1 MSHRHDKAGEKW
13 GGQPFQCEGL
23 LLESALVESSETGMV
38 GTWPPPSAPA
48 GFAHALATRN
58 RRRPWFISPPFAWFP
73 ASPPASAL
81 FAGKPIST
89 NQICCFRLMWL
100 YSGMNKVKA
109 LKQIRQR
116 ETSNRDTHSLFCLK
130 DEPKWMN

>member
-1 MSHRHDKAGEKW
+1 MAAAFCARRSRPRAGNKK
-13 GGQPFQCEGL
+13 
-23 LLESALVESSETGMV
+23 SATPLVHQSSFCMV
-38 GTWPPPSAPA
+38 P
-48 GFAHALATRN
+48 R
-58 RRRPWFISPPFAWFP
+58 I
-73 ASPPASAL
+73 ASRKPL